1 MLTWRGQKNGTGS
14 LQGRLAGAQQVHGQD
29 VPRPENRAQTQASG
43 CGAGK
48 LVNPRCPLR
57 RGGAAPGCGAAAGT
71 HFPLAE
77 CLAVILSSSF
87 LPDLRSCLPSMEPV
101 CTAFSGSQKVI
112 CEFRVATA
120 SSAPSGRKVTARAE
134 ERCGSGPRKTL
145 GCGRQAPWRCPRPA
159 SIQAQ
164 WHPEGPARVCVC
176 VGGGHRQNNNRLA
189 GGRAGSREQHRHRQP
204 RAAGSLLGPTSAAAT
219 GKRRRG
225 QEVRLRPG
233 HAPAVGSGT
242 RPPPARPSGCSPS
255 EVRASVS
262 VVLQL
267 SAMSHRRTV
276 LSQEALAST
285 DFVGLKQRPL
295 MGPSWPESTC
305 RGQRRAEDARPS
317 GRPGPDVPATGWWA
331 AGPGPWRGHQRVL
344 VRAAERAAREAPS

>member
-134 ERCGSGPRKTL
+134 ERCRSGARKTL
-145 GCGRQAPWRCPRPA
+145 GCGRQAPWHCPRPA
-159 SIQAQ
+159 SIQTQ
-164 WHPEGPARVCVC
+164 WHPEGPARVGVC
-176 VGGGHRQNNNRLA
+176 VGGSQAKQQQTSRRQGGKQGTAQTPPAPGSWVSAGTHQRCGHRQ
-189 GGRAGSREQHRHRQP
+189 
-204 RAAGSLLGPTSAAAT
+204 
-219 GKRRRG
+219 
-225 QEVRLRPG
+225 V
-233 HAPAVGSGT
+233 
-242 RPPPARPSGCSPS
+242 PARP
-255 EVRASVS
+255 R
-262 VVLQL
+262 
-267 SAMSHRRTV
+267 SAP
-276 LSQEALAST
+276 A
-285 DFVGLKQRPL
+285 
-295 MGPSWPESTC
+295 
-305 RGQRRAEDARPS
+305 ARPCACC
-317 GRPGPDVPATGWWA
+317 RLWDQAPA
-331 AGPGPWRGHQRVL
+331 R
-344 VRAAERAAREAPS
+344 